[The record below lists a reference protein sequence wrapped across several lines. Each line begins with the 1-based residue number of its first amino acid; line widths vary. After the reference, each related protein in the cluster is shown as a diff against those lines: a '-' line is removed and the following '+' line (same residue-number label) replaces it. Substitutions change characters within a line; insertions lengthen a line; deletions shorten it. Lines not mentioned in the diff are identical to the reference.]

1 MPSWRFQ
8 AGFRIRTVRL
18 EAKFVMDDNS
28 KSVQDA
34 LVECPS
40 CHHKVPARTII
51 AIVGRRLCLGCASAW
66 SDDED
71 EDE

>member
-1 MPSWRFQ
+1 
-8 AGFRIRTVRL
+8 
-18 EAKFVMDDNS
+18 MDDNS
-28 KSVQDA
+28 KQAADS

-40 CHHKVPARTII
+40 CHHKVPERDIV
-51 AIVGRRLCLGCASAW
+51 AIVGRRLCLGCAGAW